1 MASRR
6 RISSLGPLI
15 WVILIVLVA
24 LIPESYTQSPDEW
37 IYRQFYRA
45 QHLDTDGSV
54 QLRRSPDEPVETR
67 PTVTERRYITC
78 PTVGAVSLDE
88 ASVNACFAATPLGPQ
103 DFAVIISKLANA
115 GAGALAFSSPLVWEE
130 NAGPMAQDML
140 CQVMKRF
147 QAACFGLRGRMA
159 AQADFT
165 PVVLRNYS
173 IPQANITGDPAG
185 LPAANRPLPNGL
197 SETPDAIGADWAPD
211 WLEDEPLTQV
221 PSAVKDISFPLLMR
235 WNGETM
241 PTLPLRVALRW
252 KGIDP
257 KDVMVHIGK
266 EIRIGD
272 RVLPLDAHGRIRVEH
287 ASIAPLPLEDVV
299 GEGAVLKS
307 LGEGVAVVMEQ
318 PAPDQPVHR
327 LEQLARTL
335 SELLG
340 ETRVEQIHGTEQVH
354 AGILD
359 YVCVLPAT
367 WGEWAL
373 TVIVLYLGIIV
384 MRHAPVWLVNV
395 IMLGM
400 LVVLGFQAWQYVE
413 EGKWFPVASLCVG
426 WLLLWIA
433 ATRKPKKK
441 RDLIFTS

>member
-6 RISSLGPLI
+6 RLRSLGPFI
-15 WVILIVLVA
+15 WVILIVLTA
-24 LIPESYTQSPDEW
+24 FIPESYTQSLDEW

-54 QLRRSPDEPVETR
+54 QLRRSPDEPIETR

-103 DFAVIISKLANA
+103 DFAVIINKLAGA

-140 CQVMKRF
+140 CSVMKRF

-165 PVVLRNYS
+165 PVVLRDYS
-173 IPQANITGDPAG
+173 IPQANITGDPTG
-185 LPAANRPLPNGL
+185 LPAANRPLPNSL
-197 SETPDAIGADWAPD
+197 SETPDAISADWAPD

-221 PSAVKDISFPLLMR
+221 PSVVKDISFPLLMR

-241 PTLPLRVALRW
+241 PTLPLRVALRR

-257 KDVMVHIGK
+257 KDVTVHIGK

-272 RVLPLDAHGRIRVEH
+272 RVLPLDAHGRIRIEH
-287 ASIAPLPLEDVV
+287 AAVSPLPLEDVV
-299 GEGAVLKS
+299 GEGAALKA
-307 LGEGVAVVMEQ
+307 LGAGVAVVMEQ
-318 PAPDQPVHR
+318 PAANQPTYR
-327 LEQLARTL
+327 LEQLALTL

-340 ETRVEQIHGTEQVH
+340 EIRVEQIHGTEPVH
-354 AGILD
+354 AGVLD
-359 YVCVLPAT
+359 YTPVLPST

-373 TVIVLYLGIIV
+373 TAIALYLGIIV

-395 IMLGM
+395 ILLGL

-413 EGKWFPVASLCVG
+413 EGKWFPLASLCVG
-426 WLLLWIA
+426 WLLIWIA
-433 ATRKPKKK
+433 ATRKPRKK
-441 RDLIFTS
+441 RDLIFS